1 MPRAEKRATSVQPNL
16 GCASPPTAILLC
28 LTTPSARAWFA
39 SAHLSE
45 ELDAL
50 DREIEILE
58 KQAEVHVVTAD
69 EASLAAFG
77 SNVLDPAT
85 REPSA
90 RAGRAQAAATLE
102 AARAF
107 WG

>member
-1 MPRAEKRATSVQPNL
+1 M
-16 GCASPPTAILLC
+16 
-28 LTTPSARAWFA
+28 
-39 SAHLSE
+39 
-45 ELDAL
+45 
-50 DREIEILE
+50 
-58 KQAEVHVVTAD
+58 HVVTAD
-69 EASLAAFG
+69 DAALAAFG

-107 WG
+107 WGGPVTRRCGCSPRRSRVAAEPAAVSGRRRRAPRAARTRR